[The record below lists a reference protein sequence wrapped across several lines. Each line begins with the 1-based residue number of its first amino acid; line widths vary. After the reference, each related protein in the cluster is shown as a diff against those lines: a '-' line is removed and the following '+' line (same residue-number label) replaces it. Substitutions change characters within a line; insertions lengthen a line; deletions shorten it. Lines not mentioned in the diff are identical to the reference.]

1 MQMGDYSTLNPA
13 QKTAVFSDHRRILCL
28 AGAGTGKTQ
37 VLTRRVARLSQSGIP
52 TGKMLALTFTR
63 AAGSEMKDRVISL
76 IGDDGKDLFCNT
88 FHAFCVN
95 VIRENAD
102 LIGYNPKFSIY
113 SQDEQIMLMRRVIE
127 DLKLKITLP
136 MMEQVRA
143 GRGTVGVA
151 QRKQAQTALK
161 EYKAR
166 LRYNNAFDF
175 DSLIEYTRELLE
187 FPSIAEKYRE
197 RYTHI
202 FVDEFQDTDP
212 VQWDLVCKINPENLF
227 VVGDDFQAIYGFRG
241 SDITIIL
248 NLAQDPEWQTVKLET
263 NYRSTTP
270 IIAAANTLIK
280 HNTQTD
286 KALIAQKDGRE
297 IKFSEPE
304 DEENEIIG
312 IIPQLKQNLADG
324 TSTAIL
330 ARTNKQLAT
339 ARQILTANNIP
350 CNTKTAAS
358 SPMASTES
366 KLLFDWI
373 DALENPHD
381 DAAVIRIAY
390 QMVSNEVINKIE
402 AAQYKTYDGHFL
414 RSASEIESGKPFAEH
429 FGKMWRF
436 YSQQITENT
445 RPHEIAKMIAER
457 LSLDNLQPLIE
468 EIEKWEIKQE
478 KLGEAITLNDF
489 CEYARLA
496 EISEPPPAKIT
507 TDEIN
512 LMTVHGSKGLEFDDV
527 IIIGAN
533 QGVFPNKGDIEEERR
548 LFYVAITRARERLLI
563 SSPQTIKNYRGEI
576 TPTEKSQFI
585 GELRQR

>member
-1 MQMGDYSTLNPA
+1 
-13 QKTAVFSDHRRILCL
+13 
-28 AGAGTGKTQ
+28 
-37 VLTRRVARLSQSGIP
+37 
-52 TGKMLALTFTR
+52 
-63 AAGSEMKDRVISL
+63 
-76 IGDDGKDLFCNT
+76 
-88 FHAFCVN
+88 
-95 VIRENAD
+95 
-102 LIGYNPKFSIY
+102 
-113 SQDEQIMLMRRVIE
+113 MRRVIE

-143 GRGTVGVA
+143 GRGTVGAA

-270 IIAAANTLIK
+270 IIAAANTIIK

-324 TSTAIL
+324 TSTAV
-330 ARTNKQLAT
+330 A
-339 ARQILTANNIP
+339 
-350 CNTKTAAS
+350 
-358 SPMASTES
+358 
-366 KLLFDWI
+366 
-373 DALENPHD
+373 
-381 DAAVIRIAY
+381 
-390 QMVSNEVINKIE
+390 
-402 AAQYKTYDGHFL
+402 
-414 RSASEIESGKPFAEH
+414 
-429 FGKMWRF
+429 
-436 YSQQITENT
+436 
-445 RPHEIAKMIAER
+445 
-457 LSLDNLQPLIE
+457 
-468 EIEKWEIKQE
+468 
-478 KLGEAITLNDF
+478 
-489 CEYARLA
+489 
-496 EISEPPPAKIT
+496 PPAGR
-507 TDEIN
+507 
-512 LMTVHGSKGLEFDDV
+512 VS
-527 IIIGAN
+527 
-533 QGVFPNKGDIEEERR
+533 
-548 LFYVAITRARERLLI
+548 
-563 SSPQTIKNYRGEI
+563 
-576 TPTEKSQFI
+576 
-585 GELRQR
+585 

>member
-1 MQMGDYSTLNPA
+1 MKMIDFSTLNPA
-13 QKTAVFSDHRRILCL
+13 QKTAVFSDHHRILCL

-63 AAGSEMKDRVISL
+63 AAGAEMKDRVISL
-76 IGDDGKDLFCNT
+76 ICDDGKDLFCNT

-113 SQDEQIMLMRRVIE
+113 SQDEQTMLMRRVIE

-136 MMEQVRA
+136 MIEQVRA
-143 GRGTVGVA
+143 GRGTVGAA
-151 QRKQAQTALK
+151 QRRQAQVALK

-212 VQWDLVCKINPENLF
+212 AQWNLVCKINPENLF

-248 NLAQDPEWQTVKLET
+248 NLAQDPEWQTVKLEA
-263 NYRSTTP
+263 NYRSTIP
-270 IIAAANTLIK
+270 IIAAANNLIK

-286 KALIAQKDGRE
+286 KVLIAQKDGKE

-304 DEENEIIG
+304 DEDNEIIG
-312 IIPQLKQNLADG
+312 VIPQLKQNLADG

-339 ARQILTANNIP
+339 ARKILAANNIP
-350 CNTKTAAS
+350 CNTKSAALS
-358 SPMASTES
+358 SMGSTEL

-414 RSASEIESGKPFAEH
+414 SSASEIESGKPFAEH
-429 FGKMWRF
+429 FGNVWR
-436 YSQQITENT
+436 YYNQQLTANI
-445 RPHEIAKMIAER
+445 RPHEIAEMIAER
-457 LSLDNLQPLIE
+457 LSIDNLLPLIA
-468 EIEKWEIKQE
+468 EIEKWESKQS

-489 CEYARLA
+489 REYARLA

-533 QGVFPNKGDIEEERR
+533 QGVFPSKGDIEEERR

-563 SSPQTIKNYRGEI
+563 SSPRTINNYRGESI
-576 TPTEKSQFI
+576 PTEKSQFI
-585 GELRQR
+585 RELRQR